1 MDYLPQYLSKLTRLK
16 VDVRNSGGV
25 RLESPYKPALL
36 LAVLE
41 GIEEGGIQDN
51 RIEITPELIAAFKA
65 YCQLLSPGPE
75 YAACPFH
82 MPFFHLQSSGFWHL
96 NPRSGRELVL
106 TSSKSVRSFGHLR
119 DVIAY
124 ASLDAALWDL
134 LLQPVAR
141 EEVRQALLSRYFPL
155 TRHYFRPHAG
165 QEKLDELGR
174 QMLEEPAAV
183 YNRVVDVADETE
195 VLVRSA
201 VFGREVL
208 RAYESTCAV
217 SGLQLL
223 STTGTAP
230 LLDACHIVPWS
241 VSHDD
246 TIGNG
251 LSLCPNLHRAFDR
264 HLFWIDE
271 DYRVR
276 VAEGFGE
283 LGGHDYGVQR
293 FNGRQLRLPKVRAW
307 WPLVENLAAQRSR
320 RDGF

>member
-1 MDYLPQYLSKLTRLK
+1 MNHLPSYLVRLTKLK
-16 VDVRNSGGV
+16 VDARTVGGV

-41 GIEEGGIQDN
+41 GIEEGLIQDN
-51 RIEITPELIAAFKA
+51 RVEITPEMIASFKA

-75 YAACPFH
+75 YSGCPFQL
-82 MPFFHLQSSGFWHL
+82 PFFHLRSSGFWHL
-96 NPRSGRELVL
+96 HARPGHELVL

-119 DVIAY
+119 DVIAF
-124 ASLDAALWDL
+124 ASLDAALWEL
-134 LLQPVAR
+134 LLQPVTR
-141 EEVRQALLSRYFPL
+141 EEIRQVLLVRYFPL
-155 TRHYFRPHAG
+155 TKHYFRPRAG
-165 QEKLDELGR
+165 QERLDDLGR

-208 RAYESTCAV
+208 RAYQSTCAV
-217 SGLQLL
+217 SGLQLV

-241 VSHDD
+241 VSRDD

-251 LSLCPNLHRAFDR
+251 LALCPNLHRAFDR
-264 HLFWIDE
+264 HLFWVDA
-271 DYRVR
+271 DYLVR

-293 FNGRQLRLPKVRAW
+293 FNGQQLRLPKVREW
-307 WPLVENLAAQRSR
+307 WPLVENLAAQRAY
-320 RDGF
+320 